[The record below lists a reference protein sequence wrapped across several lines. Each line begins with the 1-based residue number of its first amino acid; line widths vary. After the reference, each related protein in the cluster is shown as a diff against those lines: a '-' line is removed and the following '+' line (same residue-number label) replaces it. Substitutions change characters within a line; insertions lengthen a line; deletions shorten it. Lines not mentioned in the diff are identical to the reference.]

1 MKTTKFLSVVLGAVA
16 LSAGFVS
23 CSEDEDSWNPQ
34 SEGSKINMASTRAFV
49 LNEGAYQSNNAGLTY
64 FDWVADTTYTSDLY
78 QAQNGVKMGD
88 TGQDIVLGS
97 DGVTIYTILNGS
109 QYLAK
114 LNSVGVEKAR
124 YAFDEKLGAPRYLVE
139 KDGFLYV
146 TSYGGYVAKIKA
158 ADLSLVDT
166 VKVGKNPEFIV
177 EKDNK
182 ICCSVSGWGE
192 DKRVAV
198 ISLSDFKNVTYCDV
212 MDNPDQ
218 VIVVAGR
225 VFVQGYG
232 AYYDYPWGELKE
244 DGTFQQIGNCSKWA
258 AYGNTLYLAYSETD
272 WNTYATTTT
281 FKTYDAATSTLSENS
296 PFKNAPAELASSS
309 VYGISTNPYNGDIYV
324 MTSDY
329 VTNGKIYHFKNDGTY
344 VKTLQSTGIS
354 PRKIIFLQ

>member
-1 MKTTKFLSVVLGAVA
+1 
-16 LSAGFVS
+16 
-23 CSEDEDSWNPQ
+23 
-34 SEGSKINMASTRAFV
+34 MASTRAFV
-49 LNEGAYQSNNAGLTY
+49 LNEGSYQANNAGLTY
-64 FDWVADTTYTSDLY
+64 FDWVADTTYNSDLY

-244 DGTFQQIGNCSKWA
+244 DGTFEQIGNCSKWA

-344 VKTLQSTGIS
+344 VKTLESTGIS

>member
-64 FDWVADTTYTSDLY
+64 FDWD
-78 QAQNGVKMGD
+78 
-88 TGQDIVLGS
+88 
-97 DGVTIYTILNGS
+97 GS

-218 VIVVAGR
+218 LIVVAGR